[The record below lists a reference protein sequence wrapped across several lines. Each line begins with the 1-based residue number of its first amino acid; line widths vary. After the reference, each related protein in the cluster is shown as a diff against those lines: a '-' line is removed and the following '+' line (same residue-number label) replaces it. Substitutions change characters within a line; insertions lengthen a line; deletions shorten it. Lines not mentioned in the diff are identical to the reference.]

1 MNKQKDILWTER
13 LSIVLVAVLP
23 KAIYRFNL
31 IDENKHTS
39 RQNVWDVTKEGFQ
52 AKIIAQNAYIGK

>member
-13 LSIVLVAVLP
+13 LNIVLVAVLP
-23 KAIYRFNL
+23 KAICRFNL
-31 IDENKHTS
+31 IDENEHTS
-39 RQNVWDVTKEGFQ
+39 RQNVTKEGFQ